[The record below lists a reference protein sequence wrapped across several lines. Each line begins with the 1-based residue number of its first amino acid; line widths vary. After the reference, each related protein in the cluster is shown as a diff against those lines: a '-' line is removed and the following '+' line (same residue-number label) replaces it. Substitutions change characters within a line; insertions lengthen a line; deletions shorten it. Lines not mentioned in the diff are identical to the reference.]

1 MKAKNPRVSRLSTAI
16 EQFIQDVRIS
26 HAHAT
31 AAAYKSDLKGIAVMA
46 PGFTPEAIHRSFVVL
61 SERGLRASSL
71 HRKRAALSA
80 FGRWGIEHK
89 LWVHNPVEAAPK
101 IRRQTTLPRPFPRD
115 EIVRLWALALPP
127 EERLLRALLY
137 YSGLRITPIC
147 GIRLS
152 DLSLDP
158 PTIRTIGKGS
168 RPFVVQMHPDL
179 TELLIEHLQARTTPN
194 GDAPL
199 LMRPNGRPFTK
210 RYAED
215 RKSVV

>member
-1 MKAKNPRVSRLSTAI
+1 
-16 EQFIQDVRIS
+16 
-26 HAHAT
+26 
-31 AAAYKSDLKGIAVMA
+31 
-46 PGFTPEAIHRSFVVL
+46 
-61 SERGLRASSL
+61 
-71 HRKRAALSA
+71 
-80 FGRWGIEHK
+80 
-89 LWVHNPVEAAPK
+89 VEAAPK

-210 RYAED
+210 RYAERVCRHWGAVAAVAD
-215 RKSVV
+215 CRPHRFRHTFATELLRVGVDVRVIQEALAHADLKSTMLYTKVHDEQVCGAISRLPDPRGL